1 MERRKEGR
9 KEEKAEGMNEGRKEK
24 MNERLRYVNVITII
38 AQPFILSLFHYLLLS
53 FLSSAHSFSRL
64 RQ

>member
-9 KEEKAEGMNEGRKEK
+9 KEEKAEGMKEK